1 MSLQL
6 VVVKD
11 VLHLQFNQEEFTI
24 KDADI
29 FCKTER
35 PLLDVNENINQLIAG
50 FFILSNLVKRFQ
62 KMWYNNLSS
71 KLLKSYFLKVERA
84 LSHKGVVQS

>member
-1 MSLQL
+1 MVSVVHRQHDAVIPYLQL

-50 FFILSNLVKRFQ
+50 FLLFQ
-62 KMWYNNLSS
+62 T
-71 KLLKSYFLKVERA
+71 
-84 LSHKGVVQS
+84 